1 MSETTNSRGLWIR
14 VRLYS
19 SVVIVCLSMLVMG
32 AGPKLLP
39 EALLSLLGWEDM
51 ATQRAT
57 QWVELYNL
65 PLWFMTVTGV
75 IELGAGL
82 LVLHSRTRLLGGLL
96 AAATMLGAA
105 LVNVLAGEFSNL
117 ITNAFILVAALIVIG
132 SSKDQFLALLG
143 RA

>member
-19 SVVIVCLSMLVMG
+19 SIVIVCLSMLMMG
-32 AGPKLLP
+32 ALPKLGP
-39 EALLSLLGWEDM
+39 EALLSLLPVPGGEDM
-51 ATQRAT
+51 AT

-82 LVLHSRTRLLGGLL
+82 LVLHFRTRLLGGLL

-105 LVNVLAGEFSNL
+105 LVNVLAGEFAGL
-117 ITNAFILVAALIVIG
+117 IINAFILVAALIVIG

>member
-1 MSETTNSRGLWIR
+1 MAEATNFRSMAIR

-19 SVVIVCLSMLVMG
+19 SIVIVCLSMLVMG
-32 AGPKLLP
+32 ALPKLLP
-39 EALLSLLGWEDM
+39 GGLPGGPDAV
-51 ATQRAT
+51 T
-57 QWVELYNL
+57 QWVEVFKL

-82 LVLHSRTRLLGGLL
+82 LVLHYQTRVLGGLL

-105 LVNVLAGEFSNL
+105 GVNL
-117 ITNAFILVAALIVIG
+117 INFQTQGFVPLVINAFILVAALLVIG
-132 SSKDQFLALLG
+132 SRKDQILVLLG

>member
-1 MSETTNSRGLWIR
+1 MSATADSRGLWIR

-32 AGPKLLP
+32 ALPKFLP
-39 EALLSLLGWEDM
+39 GSLPGGGDM
-51 ATQRAT
+51 ATQ
-57 QWVELYNL
+57 WVDLYNL

-105 LVNVLAGEFSNL
+105 LVNVLAGEFAAL
-117 ITNAFILVAALIVIG
+117 GVNAFILVAALIVIG
-132 SSKDQFLALLG
+132 SRKDQVLAMLG